1 MLLITW
7 GYMEIYV
14 AMQYCSRCVVDTERG
29 KVRDGEIDFLRENA
43 KHVDTKSSH
52 IISSSSKANH
62 DLASFQIFCC
72 SASFA
77 KDHVFPFVKFLL
89 YMVVWKKPSIPMY
102 DKSELALYLCI
113 KPKWPSFV
121 FFPTRSVHSASSYS
135 ATLVLFLMSTLWPV
149 CPKTLQ
155 LYTLILYIQQRTY
168 LTKSESLRTRKQLMF
183 SGHAN

>member
-1 MLLITW
+1 
-7 GYMEIYV
+7 MEIYV

-72 SASFA
+72 SASFG

-89 YMVVWKKPSIPMY
+89 YMVVWKNPPFQ
-102 DKSELALYLCI
+102 CI
-113 KPKWPSFV
+113 TKASWPCTYVLNPRWPSFV

-168 LTKSESLRTRKQLMF
+168 LTKSESLRTRKKLMF